1 MEETSKFPRK
11 HMSKMAREHTDPV
24 CYLVLFRV
32 VKTKVNGDHSVNA
45 DIRDVSFTI

>member
-1 MEETSKFPRK
+1 
-11 HMSKMAREHTDPV
+11 MAREHTDPV

-45 DIRDVSFTI
+45 DIRDVSFTIYSCGYSTIAGTKE